1 MTRPLIGFILSLGK
15 AVGPDR
21 VEGDAADVNG
31 GQLFYEM
38 GGSGPQAIVLL
49 HDGLIDASGFDEM
62 WPILC
67 EDFRVVRYDRRGY
80 GKSPAA
86 NGPYSQ
92 TDDLA
97 AVVAAAKLERFIL
110 VGFSAGGGI
119 ALDYA
124 LDHPQSVERLVLI
137 GSGANGQ
144 TPSAAANRR
153 ETRNFLPILIGSVQ
167 GVAANWVKDPWYI
180 RRGDDAA
187 KAKALAILKAN
198 PQNIRHLPV
207 DPALPGPSALPRLPG
222 LIVPTLFIVGDH
234 DFPGVQANAEAARAL
249 IPNAKRVVV
258 ADAGHALQLERP
270 RQTADLISDFVR
282 SGHG

>member
-1 MTRPLIGFILSLGK
+1 MARPLIGFILSLGK

-49 HDGLIDASGFDEM
+49 HDGLVDASGFDEM

-67 EDFRVVRYDRRGY
+67 KDFRVVRYDRRGY
-80 GKSPAA
+80 GKSPFAKA
-86 NGPYSQ
+86 PYSQ
-92 TDDLA
+92 TEDLA
-97 AVVAAAKLERFIL
+97 AVIAAARLERFAL

-119 ALDYA
+119 ALDFA
-124 LDHPQSVERLVLI
+124 LDHPQVVDRLVLI

-153 ETRNFLPILIGSVQ
+153 ENRNFLPILVGNDQ
-167 GVAANWVKDPWYI
+167 GVAANWAKDPWYI
-180 RRGDDAA
+180 SHGNAAA

-207 DPALPGPSALPRLPG
+207 DPARPGPSALPRLPG
-222 LIVPTLFIVGDH
+222 LSVPTLFIVGDH
-234 DFPGVQANAEAARAL
+234 DFPGIQANAEAARAL
-249 IPNAKRVVV
+249 IPNARRVVV
-258 ADAGHALQLERP
+258 PDAGHALQLERP
-270 RQTADLISDFVR
+270 QQTAALIRDFVR
-282 SGHG
+282 SGRG